1 MYLLLQDQFFKINLY
16 TIQLTNME
24 QALLQISCLICFAVA
39 SKCCNWTQWGLVVLG
54 RWWVGEIPTLVYSML
69 SVEWKTSNSRCS
81 KQ

>member
-16 TIQLTNME
+16 TIQSTNME

-54 RWWVGEIPTLVYSML
+54 RWVGDTHPCILDAFSG
-69 SVEWKTSNSRCS
+69 VEDL
-81 KQ
+81 KQQV